1 MMQVGIVNDLRVV
14 AEALRRLI
22 ADTPGFQVAW
32 VAFDGEAAIEKYRD
46 HPVDIVLMDLIMP
59 GLDGVETTD
68 ALMKI
73 RPCAI
78 LVVTATVTGNRE
90 LVYAAMGKGALD
102 AVNTPDASSPTGIA
116 EFRRKLLTVSR
127 LVKHAAH
134 PTHRVPQVRTLG
146 PGLPQMPAPA
156 ASPFARPS
164 ASSARRPVAS
174 HPDNRTPTLIGIGAS
189 TGGPQAI
196 ATILRALPPDFNA
209 AIVIVQHLDRQF
221 VPGLQRWLQRETQL
235 PIRLATEDEPL
246 HRGGVWLA
254 DCENHLIVRPSKDGG
269 LHLHYTEEPVDTP
282 HRPSV
287 DTFMESLAQLRGIHR
302 CGVLL
307 TGMGADGAA
316 GLLALHESGAPTFAQ
331 DPASCVVY
339 GMPAVALK
347 LGAVQEPTLL
357 TDIAPR
363 LLEFANQTQVQTIGT
378 PRL

>member
-32 VAFDGEAAIEKYRD
+32 VALDGESAIQKYRD

-127 LVKHAAH
+127 LVKSAAKH
-134 PTHRVPQVRTLG
+134 TL
-146 PGLPQMPAPA
+146 PAQTP
-156 ASPFARPS
+156 SPFARPS
-164 ASSARRPVAS
+164 ASSARRPIAS

-235 PIRLATEDEPL
+235 PIRLAAEDEPL
-246 HRGGVWLA
+246 HRSGVWLA
-254 DCENHLIVRPSKDGG
+254 DCENHLIIRPAKDSG
-269 LHLHYTEEPVDTP
+269 LHLHYTEEPLDTP

-307 TGMGADGAA
+307 TGMGADGAI

-363 LLEFANQTQVQTIGT
+363 LLEFANQTASKLHI
-378 PRL
+378 LSSS

>member
-1 MMQVGIVNDLRVV
+1 MMQVGIVNDLKVV

-32 VAFDGEAAIEKYRD
+32 VALDGESAIQHHRD
-46 HPVDIVLMDLIMP
+46 HPADIVLMDLIMP

-127 LVKHAAH
+127 LVKSAAKH
-134 PTHRVPQVRTLG
+134 TL
-146 PGLPQMPAPA
+146 PHQTP
-156 ASPFARPS
+156 SPFARPS
-164 ASSARRPVAS
+164 ASSARRPIAP
-174 HPDNRTPTLIGIGAS
+174 HPDSRTPTLIGIGAS

-196 ATILRALPPDFNA
+196 ATILRALPQDFNA

-254 DCENHLIVRPSKDGG
+254 DCENHLVVRPSKDGG
-269 LHLHYTEEPVDTP
+269 LHLHYTEEPIDTP

-363 LLEFANQTQVQTIGT
+363 LLEFANQTSPKFT
-378 PRL
+378 LNLSS